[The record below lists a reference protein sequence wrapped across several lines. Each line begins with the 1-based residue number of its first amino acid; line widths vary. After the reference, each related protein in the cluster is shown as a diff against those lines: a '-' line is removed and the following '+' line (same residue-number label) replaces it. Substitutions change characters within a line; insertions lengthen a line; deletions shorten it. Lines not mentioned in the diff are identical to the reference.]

1 MEENTERN
9 KFSRGKRLVD
19 TAFILRES
27 QIEVHCARRV
37 LRGLRVKNPE
47 VAKILNEIAILLEMD
62 NIQFKP
68 RAYEKAARAIEAL
81 EESVEETYA
90 RGGVKAL
97 MEIPGVGASIAEKIE
112 ELVKTGKLQYHED
125 LKKKIPVDL
134 ESLYGIEGLGPKTI
148 KTLYQ
153 ELGVKTIDD
162 LEKAAREHKIS
173 KLPGFK
179 EKTEQNILKGIE
191 FAKKGKG
198 RYILGFTLPLIRDIE
213 TRLKSLPGVARAIAS
228 GSVRRW
234 KETIGDADFL
244 VISDDH
250 ERVMEF
256 FTSMPEVIDV
266 ISKGDTKSTVKLKT
280 GMDVDVRV
288 LQEENFGAALQYFT
302 GNKDHNVALRRIAQE
317 KGMKLSEYGLFKE
330 GKQVAGRTEEEV
342 YETLGLQWMPP
353 ELREN
358 TGEIE
363 AALNHKL
370 PKLVEY
376 NEVRGDTQTHT
387 NWTDGANTIQEMAQ
401 EAHKIGREYIV
412 ISDHSKGLAMT
423 GGLDE
428 EMLLKQGEE
437 IDKVNERVKG
447 IRVLKGVE
455 LNIQRD
461 GSLDIS
467 DKVLEGLYVVGAAV
481 HSNLNLDKN
490 EMTKRVLKALENP
503 NVDILCH
510 PTERQIQKRESVQL
524 DIERLIQAAK
534 DSGTVLDID
543 SYPDR
548 LDLKD
553 EYIKKAVQIGAKL
566 GISSDS
572 HSKIHLHYLE
582 LGIAQARRGWATA
595 KDIINTRKVDEFL
608 KLLK

>member
-1 MEENTERN
+1 
-9 KFSRGKRLVD
+9 L
-19 TAFILRES
+19 
-27 QIEVHCARRV
+27 
-37 LRGLRVKNPE
+37 KNPE
-47 VAKILNEIAILLEMD
+47 VAKILNEISVLLEMD
-62 NIQFKP
+62 NVQFKP

-81 EESVEETYA
+81 EESVEEIYSK
-90 RGGVKAL
+90 GGEKAL
-97 MEIPGVGASIAEKIE
+97 MEIPGVGASIAEKVG
-112 ELVKTGKLQYHED
+112 ELIKTGKLQYYED

-153 ELGVKTIDD
+153 QLGIKTIDD

-213 TRLKSLPGVARAIAS
+213 NRLKALPGVTRAIAA

-244 VISDDH
+244 VISGNH
-250 ERVMEF
+250 QSVMDF

-266 ISKGDTKSTVKLKT
+266 ISKGDTKSSVKLKT

-288 LQEENFGAALQYFT
+288 LSEENFGAALQYFT
-302 GNKDHNVALRRIAQE
+302 GGKDHNVALRRIAQE
-317 KGMKLSEYGLFKE
+317 KGMKLSEYGLFK
-330 GKQVAGRTEEEV
+330 GDKQIAGRTEEEV
-342 YETLGLQWMPP
+342 YEKLGVDWMPP

-363 AALNHKL
+363 AAMSHKL

-376 NEVRGDTQTHT
+376 NEVLGDLQTHT

-401 EAHKIGREYIV
+401 EAHRISREYIV

-428 EMLLKQGEE
+428 QMLLKQGEE
-437 IDKVNERVKG
+437 IDKVNDKLRG
-447 IRVLKGVE
+447 TRVLKGVE
-455 LNIQRD
+455 LNIQKD

-467 DKVLEGLYVVGAAV
+467 DKVLEGLDVVGAAV
-481 HSNLNLDKN
+481 HSNLNMDKV
-490 EMTKRVLKALENP
+490 EMTKRVLKALQNP

-510 PTERQIQKRESVQL
+510 PTERQIQKREAVQL
-524 DIERLIQAAK
+524 DVERIIQVAK
-534 DSGTVLDID
+534 DTGTILDID

-553 EYIKKAVQIGAKL
+553 EYIKKAVQLGTKL

-595 KDIINTRKVDEFL
+595 KDIVNTRKVDEFL
-608 KLLK
+608 KLVK